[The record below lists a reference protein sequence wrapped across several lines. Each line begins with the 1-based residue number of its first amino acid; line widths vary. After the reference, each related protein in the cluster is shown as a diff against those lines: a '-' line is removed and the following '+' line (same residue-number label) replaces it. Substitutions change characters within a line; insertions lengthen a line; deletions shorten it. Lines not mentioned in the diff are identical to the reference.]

1 MCEDVGSDCP
11 SRSHPYRSGC
21 PEVHF
26 DVSSPGACRRP
37 VCIQRPL
44 DPAPC
49 GATAE
54 TKDRG
59 AGSPPAVGYQ
69 SIAGREKDIVDSAFC
84 ASLVLGTCSKAAGAQ
99 EPGSRTSLGRMKGE
113 RAKPLRGG
121 AGWGRGEMPQVPM
134 ACNLATLAGNRT
146 KRARGGS
153 VPEGA
158 RGWRGALNF
167 TTKSYRS
174 LSKEQYQ
181 ARFSLEASG
190 KLDNRRG
197 QLGGRW
203 FLAWMMGPGLNRTRF
218 LSTAQYRSRA
228 WKRRKPAL
236 GKHIGE

>member
-1 MCEDVGSDCP
+1 MP
-11 SRSHPYRSGC
+11 SASVYP
-21 PEVHF
+21 
-26 DVSSPGACRRP
+26 A
-37 VCIQRPL
+37 PL

-54 TKDRG
+54 TKDR
-59 AGSPPAVGYQ
+59 AARRPPARPPAGGYP

-84 ASLVLGTCSKAAGAQ
+84 ASLVLGTCSKATGAQ
-99 EPGSRTSLGRMKGE
+99 EPGARTSLGRMKGE

-121 AGWGRGEMPQVPM
+121 AGRGEMQQVPV

-158 RGWRGALNF
+158 QGWRGALNF

-174 LSKEQYQ
+174 LSKEQFQ

-190 KLDNRRG
+190 KLRQPDRA
-197 QLGGRW
+197 
-203 FLAWMMGPGLNRTRF
+203 AWWQVVPSVDDGCRT
-218 LSTAQYRSRA
+218 
-228 WKRRKPAL
+228 
-236 GKHIGE
+236 